1 MDKSEYLRLL
11 CEAYINDTTKFRVS
25 DPERPKARG
34 YTTQT
39 LPSTPP
45 TEGEDLESIVRRIL
59 PKPIAVSVRLTG
71 SRSAAQDP
79 QKTFGTW
86 PHLISHTNVQ
96 LWVGEMVGGEI
107 TAVRQQ
113 PVHNNWQLCVCV
125 RNSQT
130 ENQQRWYSCV
140 VRCYLT
146 IYQRARRWN
155 HPDTSW
161 QSLYQQHLNLNKVDL
176 VDLLKSHQRP
186 SSMGNCTNRSTESPW
201 AHHLGHCS
209 PMFSW
214 DPLKKLLSVKA
225 KCLNSTRWWFYVD
238 DTFTNM
244 LDTTSAASFLQ
255 VLNNCHSSVNFTTET
270 EINGVLLFL
279 GMYCLNR
286 ASQIETKV
294 YVRPTNTGLL
304 LHNHSHVDM
313 RYKRG
318 LLKTMLDR
326 AYRLSSCWSYF
337 SVECDRLFCL
347 NIRNVLSLVP
357 SGILLLQ
364 RRKTSHR
371 NLSPQ
376 RALQFV

>member
-1 MDKSEYLRLL
+1 MDKSEYPRLL

-59 PKPIAVSVRLTG
+59 PKPIAVSLRLTG

-146 IYQRARRWN
+146 TYQRARRWN
-155 HPDTSW
+155 HPDTIW

-176 VDLLKSHQRP
+176 VDLLKSHQR
-186 SSMGNCTNRSTESPW
+186 STVSVRWATVQIGRRSRHGLTTW
-201 AHHLGHCS
+201 ATARQCFHGIHWKN
-209 PMFSW
+209 SW
-214 DPLKKLLSVKA
+214 AWRQNALILQDDD
-225 KCLNSTRWWFYVD
+225 STLMIRLPICW
-238 DTFTNM
+238 T
-244 LDTTSAASFLQ
+244 Q
-255 VLNNCHSSVNFTTET
+255 HQR
-270 EINGVLLFL
+270 LLFFRSWTTATL
-279 GMYCLNR
+279 QLISLR
-286 ASQIETKV
+286 
-294 YVRPTNTGLL
+294 
-304 LHNHSHVDM
+304 
-313 RYKRG
+313 KR
-318 LLKTMLDR
+318 KTM
-326 AYRLSSCWSYF
+326 ACF
-337 SVECDRLFCL
+337 F
-347 NIRNVLSLVP
+347 
-357 SGILLLQ
+357 
-364 RRKTSHR
+364 
-371 NLSPQ
+371 
-376 RALQFV
+376 F